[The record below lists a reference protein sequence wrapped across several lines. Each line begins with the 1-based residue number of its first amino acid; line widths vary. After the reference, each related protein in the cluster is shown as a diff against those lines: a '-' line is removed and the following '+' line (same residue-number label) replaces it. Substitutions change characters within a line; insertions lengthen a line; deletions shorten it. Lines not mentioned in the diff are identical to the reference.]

1 MSYLTR
7 RRRQALK
14 LALSLA
20 VTLAA
25 LAPVRAAAAQDAL
38 DVKSAARIRKEYLDD
53 LDSTHVKFMAL
64 AKAIPADKYSWR
76 PGAGVRS
83 VSEVFMHIAGEWYF
97 YGPRS
102 VGGKEPAD
110 FGVPKEKLPALE
122 KITAK
127 DQVIAE
133 LEKSWTY
140 CKGEVNGVDAAQLT
154 GKYKPWGQNLTESA
168 FGMAGDQH
176 EHLGQLIAYA
186 RSVGVKPPW
195 SK

>member
-1 MSYLTR
+1 VSPTR
-7 RRRQALK
+7 RRQSLK

-20 VTLAA
+20 LTAAA
-25 LAPVRAAAAQDAL
+25 LVPVRAVAAQDAL
-38 DVKSAARIRKEYLDD
+38 DVKSAARIRQEYLDD
-53 LDSTHVKFMAL
+53 MDSTHVKFMAL
-64 AKAIPADKYSWR
+64 ASAIPADKYSWR

-83 VSEVFMHIAGEWYF
+83 VSEVLMHIVGEWYF
-97 YGPRS
+97 FGPKS
-102 VGGKEPAD
+102 VGGKEPSD
-110 FGVPKEKLPALE
+110 FGVPKDKLAALE
-122 KITAK
+122 TITAK

-140 CKGEVNGVDAAQLT
+140 FKGQVNGIDPATLT
-154 GKYKPWGQNLTESA
+154 GKYKPWGLTLTASA
-168 FGMAGDQH
+168 FGMTGDQH